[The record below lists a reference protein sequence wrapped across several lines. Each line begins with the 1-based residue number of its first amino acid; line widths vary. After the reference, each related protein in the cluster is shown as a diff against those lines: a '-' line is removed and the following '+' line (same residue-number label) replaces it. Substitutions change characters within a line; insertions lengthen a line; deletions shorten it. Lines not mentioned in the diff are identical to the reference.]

1 MSLSAQDAQ
10 LVRLDRQLCF
20 KLYAASR
27 LVIKAYRPLLTELD
41 ITYPQ
46 YLVLMVL
53 WEQPEPLNIGQLGER
68 LMLDTGTLTPL
79 LKRMEQQQLLSRSRG
94 KSDERQVWVSLT
106 DRAWAMQKTAV
117 EWVKVA
123 RSGPQTDGLDT
134 EAMKAQLQLL
144 IERLS

>member
-1 MSLSAQDAQ
+1 MSLSDQDAQ

-27 LVIKAYRPLLTELD
+27 LVIKAYRPLLAELD

-53 WEQPEPLNIGQLGER
+53 WEQSEALNIGQLGER

-79 LKRMEQQQLLSRSRG
+79 LKRMEQQQLLTRSRG
-94 KSDERQVWVSLT
+94 KEDERQVWISLT
-106 DRAWAMQKTAV
+106 DRGRAMQRVAV
-117 EWVKVA
+117 DWVKA
-123 RSGPQTDGLDT
+123 AKSGPRPDGLDT